1 VKNLTVQLAFIVA
14 AAAVVFGFMQA
25 ARRDQRR
32 ADCSALCAMAPG
44 YAGRNLKAP
53 DFELSD
59 LTGKKVKL
67 SDYRGKTVI
76 LNFWASWCDPCRKE
90 MPSFADLSKVLS
102 RRKDIVLLTVTVDES
117 LDVAKEALQVLLETS
132 EPPFP
137 VLHDP
142 EMKIVRDKYGTKL
155 YPETWII
162 DPEGYIRARFD
173 GEKDWKSAL
182 AVEVAEVV
190 SKRGPGCLVDVRKG
204 KTTGPFAGL
213 CEAE

>member
-1 VKNLTVQLAFIVA
+1 MKNLAVQLAFIVA

-44 YAGRNLKAP
+44 YAGRNLRAP
-53 DFELSD
+53 DFELAD
-59 LTGKKVKL
+59 LNGKKVKL

-76 LNFWASWCDPCRKE
+76 LNFWASWCVPCRKE

-102 RRKDIVLLTVTVDES
+102 RQKDIVLLTVTVDE
-117 LDVAKEALQVLLETS
+117 DIATAREALQVLLETS

-142 EMKIVRDKYGTKL
+142 EMKTVRDKYGTRL

-190 SKRGPGCLVDVRKG
+190 SGRGAGCLVEVQKG
-204 KTTGPFAGL
+204 KTIGPFAGL
-213 CEAE
+213 CEND